1 MGRQLVYE
9 EGNEFY
15 LKRANAYIPTNKEL
29 PFYAMIQAGQLRD
42 HLIVGQSFGED
53 VVLNPSKFERLS
65 LKDKDR
71 LIVVAKQ

>member
-1 MGRQLVYE
+1 
-9 EGNEFY
+9 
-15 LKRANAYIPTNKEL
+15 
-29 PFYAMIQAGQLRD
+29 MIQAGQLRD
-42 HLIVGQSFGED
+42 HLVVGYKRFGED